1 MKRTIAALAFAAAIS
16 AATAGA
22 ATTAAA
28 APSAHV
34 PAGHHY
40 GWQHNPR
47 NPHYVKLWR
56 PPVPSPTCT
65 WVISGAVGSV
75 PRCV

>member
-1 MKRTIAALAFAAAIS
+1 MRKTIAALAFAAAIS
-16 AATAGA
+16 AATTGA
-22 ATTAAA
+22 AATATA
-28 APSAHV
+28 APSAHT

-47 NPHYVKLWR
+47 NPHYVK
-56 PPVPSPTCT
+56 PVPTPRPVPTCS
-65 WVISGAVGSV
+65 WVIGGAVGDV

>member
-1 MKRTIAALAFAAAIS
+1 MRKTIAAFAFVAAIS
-16 AATAGA
+16 AATTGA
-22 ATTAAA
+22 AATAAA
-28 APSAHV
+28 APSVHT

-47 NPHYVKLWR
+47 NPHYVKLVR
-56 PPVPSPTCT
+56 PPVPPPTCT
-65 WVISGAVGSV
+65 WVIGGAVGDV